1 MLELLRRTPDG
12 TNRIA
17 NRGPMRFLLLCVAT
31 CPATALLSPVP
42 VRASP
47 IVHSRSSMIVAQ
59 QQQLPP
65 GWYTTVDP
73 QSGRTYYCDER
84 SGQCQWDPPQMQS
97 GAEQQPSESELSALR
112 RLAANDRSAEATYR
126 RGEATRDSSADAFA
140 TNAEGTKY
148 CKYDAIRAQLAA
160 SRSRSYEQGR
170 KGCCGKAADYLS
182 QGKSGPPPG
191 SPWAR
196 KS

>member
-1 MLELLRRTPDG
+1 MLASAIFLVVGLVLPG
-12 TNRIA
+12 TLHSVAPIA
-17 NRGPMRFLLLCVAT
+17 RC
-31 CPATALLSPVP
+31 
-42 VRASP
+42 
-47 IVHSRSSMIVAQ
+47 RSSIITAQ
-59 QQQLPP
+59 QLLLPP

>member
-1 MLELLRRTPDG
+1 MLELLRRTHADG
-12 TNRIA
+12 KTNRIA

-73 QSGRTYYCDER
+73 QSGQTYYCNEQ
-84 SGQCQWDPPQMQS
+84 SGQCQWDPPQMQG
-97 GAEQQPSESELSALR
+97 GAQQQ
-112 RLAANDRSAEATYR
+112 
-126 RGEATRDSSADAFA
+126 
-140 TNAEGTKY
+140 
-148 CKYDAIRAQLAA
+148 QL
-160 SRSRSYEQGR
+160 
-170 KGCCGKAADYLS
+170 
-182 QGKSGPPPG
+182 PPG
-191 SPWAR
+191 WYATVDPQSGQTWYCNEQSGQCQYDPPQY
-196 KS
+196 